1 MTDPLDAPDDALARR
16 LRDDPEAARRLEE
29 LRRSAYGR
37 DGSTAPLVEVP
48 AALRARTG
56 YEEAELPA
64 PLVALLAEEAR
75 LVDEGAALLAAERP
89 ATATADSADASDASD
104 ASDDDRL
111 TDDPVPAPSRRRAL
125 RRGPLAGLVAGAL
138 VLVGLGVA
146 SAAGAFDA
154 GRTTASPPTSEDVGS
169 AVTSTATPRG
179 QAMGTPDGRRGSAVP
194 DFTADP
200 PVRVP
205 PTDAEVAD
213 DLRMRADQAWEYV
226 LEQRPAAVRPDVRTE
241 RVVDEADYVEQ
252 QVACLRAAGITASAI
267 GKDSYSL
274 TDADPVTVY
283 TCQVRFPQRD
293 AGPRTDAELAYIH
306 DYYVSFLL
314 PCYAAEGRPYVG
326 EVPAV
331 DDFIAAARA
340 EQPWAPFPDAMDQQ
354 LSTACPELP
363 AAYR

>member
-1 MTDPLDAPDDALARR
+1 MTDPLGAPDAALARR

-29 LRRSAYGR
+29 LRRAAYGR
-37 DGSTAPLVEVP
+37 EGSTAPLVEVP

-56 YEEAELPA
+56 YEELELPA

-89 ATATADSADASDASD
+89 VVAAADAAEASDASD
-104 ASDDDRL
+104 PSDDGRT

-125 RRGPLAGLVAGAL
+125 RSGPLAGLVAGVL
-138 VLVGLGVA
+138 VLAGLGVA

-169 AVTSTATPRG
+169 AVASTATPRG

-200 PVRVP
+200 PVRIP
-205 PTDAEVAD
+205 PTDAEVAEG
-213 DLRMRADQAWEYV
+213 LRVRADQAWESV
-226 LEQRPAAVRPDVRTE
+226 LEQQPDAVRPDVPME
-241 RVVDEADYVEQ
+241 RVVDAADYVEQ
-252 QVACLRAAGITASAI
+252 QVACLRDAGITASVI
-267 GKDSYSL
+267 GQDSYSL

-306 DYYVSFLL
+306 DYYLAFLI
-314 PCYAAEGRPYVG
+314 PCYAAEGKPYVG
-326 EVPAV
+326 DIPAV
-331 DDFIAAARA
+331 DDFIADVRA
-340 EQPWAPFPDAMDQQ
+340 ERPWTPFPDAMDER
-354 LSTACPELP
+354 LAAACPVLP